1 MLTRSHICPAM
12 EERRYSGGREGVMV
26 AARFQISCGDH
37 RRIIRRI
44 FRNRK
49 IRGFRLNLGETI
61 DDVLLFLK
69 DSFQGERERERERI
83 W

>member
-37 RRIIRRI
+37 KRIIRLR
-44 FRNRK
+44 FFDFEK
-49 IRGFRLNLGETI
+49 FE
-61 DDVLLFLK
+61 
-69 DSFQGERERERERI
+69 DSD
-83 W
+83 